1 MKMAN
6 RSAQAMITLVAMLIA
21 GSTVGCGRM
30 LDGKIYSLA
39 NRNQGLFSDD
49 SSSITDSIAMPM
61 QIEVSYGQ
69 GKMTAQNP
77 KSGERVAG
85 TYSGVR
91 EGNTTQANAIATLI
105 GDQGTV
111 LDCVMRIQA
120 GLSPHGMGTAKDNRG
135 REYRIQF

>member
-1 MKMAN
+1 M
-6 RSAQAMITLVAMLIA
+6 MLIA
-21 GSTVGCGRM
+21 ASSQGCGRM
-30 LDGKIYSLA
+30 LAGKIYSPA
-39 NRNQGLFSDD
+39 NANQGLFTDD
-49 SSSITDSIAMPM
+49 SSSVSDSIAMPM
-61 QIEVSYGQ
+61 QIEVTYGH
-69 GKMTAQNP
+69 GRMSAQNP
-77 KSGERVAG
+77 KSGERFEG

-105 GDQGTV
+105 GDQETV